1 MFKKITSLF
10 RGNAGKQGEVKLGK
24 DVFYLADENVLD
36 EYFERLPG
44 FPQGIP
50 VIPIELLIKKND
62 GLIKQI
68 ILARGLSGAHN
79 NGEVEAKVMV
89 PIRHLAEMTHLLPAS
104 EKRHFKLP
112 GGLFAF
118 CLEVSLISIRYAERR
133 ILTRATPEIRKEY
146 EALWA
151 QAAFLNGLFS
161 EAITAI
167 SKISVYAHD
176 GSNEWH
182 PGAESLYGW
191 LRRNQL
197 ERYHIRWSGKED
209 RSMIYILSG
218 KAISK
223 EQSELLAQGETAI
236 YTTLIR
242 ALIDQSDV
250 RNNPLAKINE
260 QVKYKIMERD
270 EWSHAGRYGKPLAG
284 MHLEPWLIDA
294 MRYLVQKKR
303 WVPNEDN
310 GRVWQGQDGVFLL
323 WPLAASDMQYQ
334 LRESECPF
342 VPSTDEILA
351 EILLDAGI
359 IASSN
364 GMNRY
369 LFEIAVPVAD
379 STEKKHVDAIKL
391 TRHEIL
397 FIKTDHQSLGFDL
410 LVEVVDEEDGQN
422 KAIHEITESSPN
434 RQEAVNPVSV
444 TETPKIDSEPVD
456 MNILFDKQA
465 TPVMGHKATQ
475 DKPCGIEENPGLET
489 PFSDEAVSSGINLYD
504 DDYAAEYR
512 HEKAQKHPSGST
524 RIPARPLCTQ
534 MDDPGTGAGQD
545 THEDLLGSLIGSS
558 RTKPE
563 TGQVKPHGLPK
574 EKKPELYDSDQGR
587 STMILSRLKKL
598 PEEYLEARPGG
609 ITKVISKGLKAI
621 NLELK
626 DCVSVLKADGLL
638 ILVDGYESGLDSTAK
653 PKSRYFLVKADLL
666 NDK

>member
-10 RGNAGKQGEVKLGK
+10 RRNAGKQGEVKLGK

-44 FPQGIP
+44 FSQGIP

-68 ILARGLSGAHN
+68 ILARGLSGVHN
-79 NGEVEAKVMV
+79 KGEVETKVMV

-118 CLEVSLISIRYAERR
+118 CLEVSLISIRYSERR

-191 LRRNQL
+191 LRLNQL
-197 ERYHIRWSGKED
+197 TRYHIRWSGKED

-379 STEKKHVDAIKL
+379 SSEKKHVDAIKL

-410 LVEVVDEEDGQN
+410 LVEVTDEEDGQG

-434 RQEAVNPVSV
+434 RQETVNPVSV
-444 TETPKIDSEPVD
+444 TETPEIDIEPVGI
-456 MNILFDKQA
+456 NILFDKQA
-465 TPVMGHKATQ
+465 SVMGHKAAK
-475 DKPCGIEENPGLET
+475 DKLSSSQKNPGLET

-512 HEKAQKHPSGST
+512 HKKAQKHPSGST
-524 RIPARPLCTQ
+524 KLPARPLCTQ
-534 MDDPGTGAGQD
+534 MDDPGTSAGQN

-558 RTKPE
+558 RSKPE

-574 EKKPELYDSDQGR
+574 EKKSEQYGSDQGR

>member
-10 RGNAGKQGEVKLGK
+10 RRNAGKQGEVKLGK

-44 FPQGIP
+44 FSQGIP

-68 ILARGLSGAHN
+68 ILARGLSGVHN
-79 NGEVEAKVMV
+79 KGEAEAKVML

-146 EALWA
+146 EALWT

-191 LRRNQL
+191 LRLNQL
-197 ERYHIRWSGKED
+197 TRYHIRWSGKED

-294 MRYLVQKKR
+294 MRHLVQKKR

-359 IASSN
+359 IASSH

-379 STEKKHVDAIKL
+379 SSEKKHVDAIKL

-397 FIKTDHQSLGFDL
+397 FIKIDHQSLGFDL
-410 LVEVVDEEDGQN
+410 LVEVTDEEDRQGE
-422 KAIHEITESSPN
+422 AIHGITESSPN

-444 TETPKIDSEPVD
+444 TETPEIDIEPVG

-465 TPVMGHKATQ
+465 ASVIGHKATKE
-475 DKPCGIEENPGLET
+475 KPGGTKENPGLET
-489 PFSDEAVSSGINLYD
+489 LFSDDAVSSNINLYD
-504 DDYAAEYR
+504 DDYAAEYG
-512 HEKAQKHPSGST
+512 HEKAQKHPSGS
-524 RIPARPLCTQ
+524 RLPARPSCTQ
-534 MDDPGTGAGQD
+534 MDDPGTWQD
-545 THEDLLGSLIGSS
+545 GHEDLLGALIGSS
-558 RTKPE
+558 KTKPE
-563 TGQVKPHGLPK
+563 TGQAKPNGLPK
-574 EKKPELYDSDQGR
+574 EKKPELYGSDQGR
-587 STMILSRLKKL
+587 STMIVSRLKKL

-626 DCVSVLKADGLL
+626 DCVSVLKTDGLL
-638 ILVDGYESGLDSTAK
+638 ILVDGYESGLDSTIK